1 MNIASETIV
10 YGQENNDITYLPVDI
25 FRNLKILKSTA
36 CYMKKDLDLYETNA
50 FRDTTKLYIDMIKR
64 GLLQPYSSL
73 QSKIAVHLELE
84 NNNNIDIPITF
95 FTFGT
100 INGLNNDKFTTF
112 KQKLLSNKKKT
123 TFYNALEEE
132 FKYKLKGMN
141 ILSPDIS
148 KCQSVPIAYVS
159 CGHRHCILVTK
170 YGDAYSYGNGGAGK
184 LGHGDELDQIKP
196 KKITAFEG
204 EDAIIKEAA
213 CGRDHSIIL
222 DTRGRAFGCGWG
234 EYGRLGLGED
244 VGICL
249 TPTLITIGNNSTD
262 VVASNNFF
270 LVAGA
275 AGREHSL
282 VLDSLGNVF
291 AFGAGMFG
299 QLGLY
304 DEERKEPLSC
314 AVYPTA
320 IDRSNFGDES
330 IVQVCCGEIHS
341 TALSESGVLY
351 TFGFQVT
358 LGRGEN
364 NESECE
370 DSSILPVNGLPLG
383 GIIQVSCN
391 GFVTVVRTCE
401 NFVFVWGDLRQ
412 NQEIPSLSKP
422 YKLKYYHDDGESFFL
437 ASDIAA
443 SDHFIVLTDLK
454 GNVYTYDEDG
464 TFKCILVAKERR
476 VRMIEAGTF
485 FWIASLEEV

>member
-1 MNIASETIV
+1 
-10 YGQENNDITYLPVDI
+10 
-25 FRNLKILKSTA
+25 
-36 CYMKKDLDLYETNA
+36 
-50 FRDTTKLYIDMIKR
+50 MI
-64 GLLQPYSSL
+64 
-73 QSKIAVHLELE
+73 
-84 NNNNIDIPITF
+84 
-95 FTFGT
+95 
-100 INGLNNDKFTTF
+100 
-112 KQKLLSNKKKT
+112 
-123 TFYNALEEE
+123 
-132 FKYKLKGMN
+132 
-141 ILSPDIS
+141 
-148 KCQSVPIAYVS
+148 
-159 CGHRHCILVTK
+159 
-170 YGDAYSYGNGGAGK
+170 
-184 LGHGDELDQIKP
+184 
-196 KKITAFEG
+196 
-204 EDAIIKEAA
+204 
-213 CGRDHSIIL
+213 
-222 DTRGRAFGCGWG
+222 
-234 EYGRLGLGED
+234 
-244 VGICL
+244 
-249 TPTLITIGNNSTD
+249 
-262 VVASNNFF
+262 VASNNFF

-364 NESECE
+364 NENECE